1 MTRHPRP
8 ISMLLEIRDK
18 ECMSFRDFQ
27 VFESMV
33 LSRASDY
40 IDAEHWEM
48 CVKDALEAFKSLTPV
63 PAAGPCDQQA
73 DPDGSDNQPPSISS
87 QGEK

>member
-8 ISMLLEIRDK
+8 ISMLLEIKDK

-27 VFESMV
+27 IFESMV

-48 CVKDALEAFKSLTPV
+48 CVKDALEAFKQTPTKE
-63 PAAGPCDQQA
+63 
-73 DPDGSDNQPPSISS
+73 IL
-87 QGEK
+87 